1 MEIQHIKSN
10 WLIIYY
16 AHQPNTTQPW
26 TYVLDKAEVYRLT
39 YLFILPLSTITLL

>member
-16 AHQPNTTQPW
+16 AHQPNTIN
-26 TYVLDKAEVYRLT
+26 A
-39 YLFILPLSTITLL
+39 TLNLCSG